1 MSAPVSVAGRQVWAA
16 VRALL
21 LATVVL
27 GLVYPLVVSGVAR
40 LIAPGRADGSL
51 VHAGGQVVGS
61 SLIGQ
66 SFTDANGDP
75 LPQYFQSRP
84 SASDYDGRASG
95 GSNLGPNSPELAKLT
110 EQRRAEVA
118 AFDGVLPSQVPPD
131 AVTASASG
139 LDNGISP
146 AYAAIQVDRAGGDQ
160 VERGEMRVARE
171 RGMPVAQVRSLVDDA
186 TVGRDLGFIGAPYV
200 DVLQLN
206 LALDRASGR

>member
-21 LATVVL
+21 VATVVL
-27 GLVYPLVVSGVAR
+27 GLLYPLLITGAAQ
-40 LIAPGRADGSL
+40 LIAPGRANGSL
-51 VHAGGQVVGS
+51 VHAGGQVLGS

-84 SASDYDGRASG
+84 SAADYDGRASG
-95 GSNLGPNSPELAKLT
+95 GSNLGPDSAVLAKQI
-110 EQRRAEVA
+110 EQRRAAIA
-118 AFDGVLPSQVPPD
+118 AFDGVPPSAVPPD
-131 AVTASASG
+131 AVTASGSG

-146 AYAAIQVDRAGGDQ
+146 AYAAIQVA
-160 VERGEMRVARE
+160 RVARE
-171 RGMPVAQVRSLVDDA
+171 RGMSVAEVRRLVDDA

-206 LALDRASGR
+206 LALDRA